1 MPVKYPMDFGNW
13 PNSVLISVYRHD
25 GSVQITI
32 GSIDMGQGSQVK
44 IIPFINNRFC
54 IRNYHPKICCKTRC
68 AQVAAD
74 AFGIP
79 LEMVTVRPAMSALN
93 F

>member
-44 IIPFINNRFC
+44 SRSFILQPFL
-54 IRNYHPKICCKTRC
+54 Y
-68 AQVAAD
+68 
-74 AFGIP
+74 
-79 LEMVTVRPAMSALN
+79 
-93 F
+93 